1 MGRICLQEHL
11 PELCQECVALHCVAV
26 YMSGMRYYICDKLEY
41 RKHFDN
47 GFCCKDIKVLQ
58 KATNDFRL

>member
-1 MGRICLQEHL
+1 MGRICLREQL
-11 PELCQECVALHCVAV
+11 PELCKECSNLHCVAV

-47 GFCCKDIKVLQ
+47 GFTRKDIKSLRE
-58 KATNDFRL
+58 ARNGT